1 MTTYQKTLKL
11 LVEENGDLWAEFTD
25 IHTKF
30 SEAPDKHRKKFNEVG
45 EKFMEVVN
53 KYNDELCRT
62 SEGSGYGTYSGKLA
76 EKFISVLRVIFPN
89 IDEIGVY

>member
-1 MTTYQKTLKL
+1 MTKYQTTLKK
-11 LVEENGDLWAEFTD
+11 LVEENGELWTQFTD

-30 SEAPDKHRKKFNEVG
+30 TEEPDKYRKEFNEVG

-62 SEGSGYGTYSGKLA
+62 SEGSGYGSYSGKLA
-76 EKFISVLRVIFPN
+76 DKFIGLLRTIFPS